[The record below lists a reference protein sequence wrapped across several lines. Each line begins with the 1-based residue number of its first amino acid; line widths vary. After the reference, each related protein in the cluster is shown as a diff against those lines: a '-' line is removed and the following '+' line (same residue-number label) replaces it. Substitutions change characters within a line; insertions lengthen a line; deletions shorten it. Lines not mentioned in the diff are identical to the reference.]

1 MTNISV
7 HASERSALLL
17 PMMGHCAAATH
28 SVLGAGTRAAI
39 RYSLQAIVIMSYIQY
54 IGNTA
59 PPPARPP
66 PPLSPHYLPIGWQR
80 SRWKCRIQINE

>member
-59 PPPARPP
+59 PPGPPAASIVS
-66 PPLSPHYLPIGWQR
+66 PLPSHRLT
-80 SRWKCRIQINE
+80 EVTVEM